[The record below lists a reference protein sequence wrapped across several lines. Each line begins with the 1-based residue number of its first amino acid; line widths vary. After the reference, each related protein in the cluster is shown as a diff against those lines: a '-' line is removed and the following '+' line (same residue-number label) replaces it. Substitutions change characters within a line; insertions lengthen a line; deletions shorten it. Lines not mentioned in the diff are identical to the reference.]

1 MKLSSKERKGKWHLH
16 CESGER
22 GRDYVADVDHF
33 LMLGI
38 PSGQYL
44 CFGGLSYLRVDQEKF
59 YTRLFKHS
67 IWSVLYKKRFGEDF
81 SSNALNQKCF

>member
-1 MKLSSKERKGKWHLH
+1 MKLSRKERKRKRHL
-16 CESGER
+16 CCKSRER
-22 GRDYVADVDHF
+22 GRNDLVDVDHF

-59 YTRLFKHS
+59 YTGLFKLS
-67 IWSVLYKKRFGEDF
+67 IWSVLNEKHF
-81 SSNALNQKCF
+81 

>member
-1 MKLSSKERKGKWHLH
+1 M
-16 CESGER
+16 
-22 GRDYVADVDHF
+22 ADVDHF

-81 SSNALNQKCF
+81 SSNACFMRNILERIFQVMR